1 MTRPRPPLLPP
12 HFLLFA
18 FLLLLPLQTSSFL
31 LPSPITSSSSRACR
45 LYSPCSTSTSSP
57 FHCLHATTTLN
68 GQRHEEEEE
77 SATSSS
83 NPSSVYIVSRPDN
96 TQDLRTF
103 LIPPSVL
110 DPLPLPQAVYTY
122 GNFSSMSK
130 ARKLIRK
137 GQVLINDRDGNTC
150 EGTVY
155 GGDTITIVPPE
166 PPKKKKGKG
175 GKDGGQGRG
184 VKKVTVLYEDD
195 DLAVIIKPAGVAVHG
210 TGSYSLVE
218 EYANF
223 LTPTTKGEEE
233 ALDKPMHAHRLDAPV
248 GGLLVIAK
256 TKTAL
261 QGLLSAFLERKVKKT
276 YQAIVIGRPSADSG
290 DITTEVEE
298 KEALTH
304 FKVLETVPSLTFGS
318 LSLLELSPDTGRKH
332 QLRRHCVDLNT
343 PILGDIRY
351 GPQNTLR
358 TRGLFLWS
366 VGVSFTHPVTG
377 KEEALEVGLPEIFG
391 NTMNMERRKAET
403 KLVKEEEG
411 KGDEVEVED
420 KREMDQIRL
429 SK

>member
-1 MTRPRPPLLPP
+1 VL
-12 HFLLFA
+12 
-18 FLLLLPLQTSSFL
+18 
-31 LPSPITSSSSRACR
+31 
-45 LYSPCSTSTSSP
+45 
-57 FHCLHATTTLN
+57 
-68 GQRHEEEEE
+68 
-77 SATSSS
+77 
-83 NPSSVYIVSRPDN
+83 VS
-96 TQDLRTF
+96 
-103 LIPPSVL
+103 
-110 DPLPLPQAVYTY
+110 LPLPNAVYIY

-137 GQVLINDRDGNTC
+137 GQVLINDSNGNTC
-150 EGTVY
+150 EGTVR
-155 GGDTITIVPPE
+155 GGDVITIVPPVA
-166 PPKKKKGKG
+166 PKEKKGKG

-184 VKKVTVLYEDD
+184 IKKVTVLYEDN
-195 DLAVIIKPAGVAVHG
+195 DLAVIVKPAGVAVHG

-223 LTPTTKGEEE
+223 LTPTTRGEEE

-276 YQAIVIGRPSADSG
+276 YQTIVIGRPSPESG

-298 KEALTH
+298 KEAFTH
-304 FKVLETVPSLTFGS
+304 FKVLETVPSLTFGC
-318 LSLLELSPDTGRKH
+318 LSLLELSPETGRKH
-332 QLRRHCVDLNT
+332 QLRRHCLDLNT

-377 KEEALEVGLPEIFG
+377 KNEAFEVGLPEIFG

-403 KLVKEEEG
+403 QLVQEKG
-411 KGDEVEVED
+411 KGDKVVDD
-420 KREMDQIRL
+420 KGKD
-429 SK
+429 